1 MKKRSINNPKK
12 FTLDIDKMYKN
23 DFNLQKTI
31 AQTKK
36 VRNNNKALEA
46 RKNKLKELVIEINNE
61 YENNRTPSKRNLHDS
76 NNNFHNEYQLFNKT
90 TNKKDTKEIFR
101 DLVKKYKSKG
111 YRIPNFSKNDHNIFK
126 INPLLETNTEMISN
140 GLLEQQISKKKNSD
154 SDKIMKYLK
163 KLGLILSCKMSKDSL
178 KQRKNLMKKFS
189 MPKFKVIL
197 NEEDSIKNLKKSIKI
212 LTNLINSNELV
223 HLDEKRKK
231 KYVSF
236 SRKNSNSSINYNSN
250 KKIYLS
256 NKNKSKGF
264 DRFQDRRK
272 SNRSTT
278 SNASLM
284 NKNKTPNGN
293 LYNGFNFTSYA
304 GAAGVFLPNTS
315 KKISKTGNSN
325 KNYDSKC
332 SSRSIMTSYD
342 NKKKYNKNIKFQKI
356 FIEKSSFSS
365 TNQLKLSIDPIR
377 KRQNNRH
384 PFFIKTQ
391 SHNDSYSNNYNDIN
405 DISEELILDLK
416 SPRSP
421 TDDLKT
427 NSSFKDNDKK
437 KNDSNNYPYTSRNE
451 FVNFFFN
458 RLKRKNKE
466 NSEDCIKNYL
476 NKVKG
481 FDKEQTESF
490 VNNIY
495 KKNIRNSIRE
505 LEKQI
510 AENDLY
516 YKTERLYLNCHQIKR
531 IKPLLNTMGERDKMI
546 FRLEKNL
553 TNAVSNK

>member
-1 MKKRSINNPKK
+1 MMKKSINPKK
-12 FTLDIDKMYKN
+12 LTLDIDKMYKN

-36 VRNNNKALEA
+36 VRNNNKTLEA
-46 RKNKLKELVIEINNE
+46 LKNKLKELVIEINNE
-61 YENNRTPSKRNLHDS
+61 YENNRTPSKKNLHDS
-76 NNNFHNEYQLFNKT
+76 NSNFHNEYQLFNKT
-90 TNKKDTKEIFR
+90 TNKKDTKEIFK
-101 DLVKKYKSKG
+101 DLVKRYKSKG
-111 YRIPNFSKNDHNIFK
+111 YRIPNFSINDHNLFK

-163 KLGLILSCKMSKDSL
+163 KLGIILSCKMSKDSQ
-178 KQRKNLMKKFS
+178 KQRKSLMKKFS
-189 MPKFKVIL
+189 IPKFKVIL
-197 NEEDSIKNLKKSIKI
+197 NDEDSIKNLKENIKL
-212 LTNLINSNELV
+212 LTNLINSDELI

-231 KYVSF
+231 KYGCF
-236 SRKNSNSSINYNSN
+236 SRKNSYSSINYNSN
-250 KKIYLS
+250 KKIHLL
-256 NKNKSKGF
+256 NKNKYKGF

-278 SNASLM
+278 SNASLV
-284 NKNKTPNGN
+284 NKGKTPHGN

-304 GAAGVFLPNTS
+304 GAAGVFLSKTS
-315 KKISKTGNSN
+315 KEISRESN
-325 KNYDSKC
+325 INKKYDKKGSN
-332 SSRSIMTSYD
+332 RSIMTSYD
-342 NKKKYNKNIKFQKI
+342 NKKNFNKNFKSQKI
-356 FIEKSSFSS
+356 FIENSNFSS
-365 TNQLKLSIDPIR
+365 KNQLKLSIDPIR
-377 KRQNNRH
+377 KRQTSRY
-384 PFFIKTQ
+384 PIFIKTQ

-405 DISEELILDLK
+405 NISEELILDLN

-421 TDDLKT
+421 TDDCKT

-451 FVNFFFN
+451 FVTFFFN

-466 NSEDCIKNYL
+466 NSENYIKNYL

-495 KKNIRNSIRE
+495 KKNIRNNIRE

-510 AENDLY
+510 TDNDLY

-553 TNAVSNK
+553 TNAVSSK